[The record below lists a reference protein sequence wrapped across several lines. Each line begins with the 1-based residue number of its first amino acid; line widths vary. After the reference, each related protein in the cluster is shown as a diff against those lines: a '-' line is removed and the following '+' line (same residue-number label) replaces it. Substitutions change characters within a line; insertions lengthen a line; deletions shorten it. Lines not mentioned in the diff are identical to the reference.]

1 MQGFNNIAIFK
12 PTQHYHILSAL
23 DQGKALD
30 VSQTDPERGL
40 ILWDK
45 GGNKNNQL
53 FKLIP
58 NLNGKYNIISLSDG
72 AVQARDGSGTV
83 CCGKQNGSLFEQ
95 WTIKP
100 TGQNG
105 SYSIMSCLNK
115 MLDVCGA
122 QTANGTKVIQYNA
135 GNGHPPNQTWY
146 IVKA

>member
-1 MQGFNNIAIFK
+1 M
-12 PTQHYHILSAL
+12 ILSAL

-45 GGNKNNQL
+45 GNKCNNQL
-53 FKLIP
+53 YKLIP
-58 NLNGKYNIISLSDG
+58 HLNGKYNIISVAGG
-72 AVQARDGSGTV
+72 AVQAKDGSESV
-83 CCGKQNGSLFEQ
+83 CCGKQNNSLYEQ

-122 QTANGTKVIQYNA
+122 NTANGTKVIQYNA
-135 GNGHPPNQTWY
+135 GNGHPANQSWH